1 MSWPGRSTSPITAGA
16 IGSAPFDRVLLADDE
31 DLLVLQE
38 DARLVEVADAE
49 LRALEVGDQ
58 RERLAGL
65 LLNLADD
72 AGTRGVV
79 FLRAVREIEA
89 DRVDPGLDQLAQHV
103 VARRHRPDRR
113 DDLRSPAL
121 RCHLAPA

>member
-1 MSWPGRSTSPITAGA
+1 MSWPGPQHLADHGRRDRQLAVH
-16 IGSAPFDRVLLADDE
+16 RVLLADDD
-31 DLLVLQE
+31 DLLVLEQ

-72 AGTRGVV
+72 ACARGVV
-79 FLRAVREIEA
+79 CLRAVREIEA
-89 DRVDPGLDQLAQHV
+89 DRVDAGVDQLAEDV
-103 VARRHRPDRR
+103 VARRHRADRR
-113 DDLRSPAL
+113 DDLRSPAV
-121 RCHLAPA
+121 RRHLAPA